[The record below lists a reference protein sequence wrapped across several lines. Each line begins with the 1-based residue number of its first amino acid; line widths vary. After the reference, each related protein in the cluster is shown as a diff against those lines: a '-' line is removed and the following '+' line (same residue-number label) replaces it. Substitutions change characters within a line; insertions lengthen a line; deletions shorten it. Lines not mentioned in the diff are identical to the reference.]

1 MVASPFSR
9 WMMMGSSV
17 FTFVLLSLPK
27 INFALHRTGDRWLAV
42 HISQRIVFPKRPKN
56 PAEVIHLILRVLNY
70 YCLLQGFLHHLM
82 QRNLPRPFLSGS
94 LIPRRPHSLREHILV
109 LITSA
114 ADARWKVLF
123 IMRNIHHAPCQYSS
137 PLFPSASHI
146 SAIDS
151 ISRTRQSPSPH
162 RL

>member
-1 MVASPFSR
+1 MMAASPFSR

-94 LIPRRPHSLREHILV
+94 LIPRRPHSLRGAHIGFNNISSRCPLKSSIYNEEYSPRTV
-109 LITSA
+109 SI
-114 ADARWKVLF
+114 F
-123 IMRNIHHAPCQYSS
+123 ISFIS
-137 PLFPSASHI
+137 FGISHF
-146 SAIDS
+146 SN
-151 ISRTRQSPSPH
+151 
-162 RL
+162 